1 MGESCESRQ
10 KGINRTTM
18 TIPNRLK
25 KSLRAIVVVG
35 CPQGAMVTHASMPE
49 AVKASL
55 NRMVGQWVLSTELGD
70 RTVTES
76 ITFESSILS

>member
-1 MGESCESRQ
+1 
-10 KGINRTTM
+10 
-18 TIPNRLK
+18 
-25 KSLRAIVVVG
+25 
-35 CPQGAMVTHASMPE
+35 MVTHASMPE